1 MKYIKFLV
9 LGIIFGIILVKSEAV
24 AWFRIQEMF
33 RFQSFN
39 MYGIIGSA
47 VFVGAISILLIKKFK
62 INTLSGEPVK
72 FNPKPFNKVSNIAGG
87 ALFGLGWALV
97 GACPGP
103 LYVLLGAGYTIIIIP
118 IISAIIGVIVY
129 GLIKNK
135 LPH

>member
-24 AWFRIQEMF
+24 VWFRIQEMF
-33 RFQSFN
+33 RFQSFH
-39 MYGIIGSA
+39 MFGIIGSA
-47 VFVGAISILLIKKFK
+47 VFVGAISIMIIKKFK
-62 INTLSGEPVK
+62 IKTLSGELIS

-103 LYVLLGAGYTIIIIP
+103 LYVLLGVGHSIIIIP
-118 IISAIIGVIVY
+118 IISAIIGVVIY
-129 GLIKNK
+129 GLLKNK